1 MAVGVSKPVP
11 PIWSLTLKEF
21 EACFSNMKSEIA
33 KDDGVKLKP
42 KWPKIF
48 HAGGF
53 RAPTKIT
60 TFDEVV
66 ESILPSSMY
75 VPYHKKILPWE
86 FTLAPELCLCLLAHE
101 ERV

>member
-33 KDDGVKLKP
+33 KDDGVKHKS
-42 KWPKIF
+42 KWPKIVNTVCVKT
-48 HAGGF
+48 
-53 RAPTKIT
+53 PTKIT

-66 ESILPSSMY
+66 ESILPSLKY
-75 VPYHKKILPWE
+75 VPYNKKILPW
-86 FTLAPELCLCLLAHE
+86 
-101 ERV
+101 